1 MKVKIQRQQS
11 PVSEPYWETFD
22 ADVPGDMSIAGLID
36 HLNYRDDILDENG
49 RKTTR
54 IGWECSC
61 LQGICGSCAMVINGK
76 PSLACLAFID
86 ADAADVLTVEPLS
99 KFPVV
104 VDLVVDRACI
114 LEHQKDAL
122 MFLGSKRPASPCEAG
137 QQYTVAKCLKCG
149 LCLEV
154 CPNYVGGEGRF
165 YGAPLANEAC
175 LLHSLSEDRRKEL
188 KRQYRKHFER
198 GCSKSLAC
206 RDVCPAKIATLSSI
220 GYMNR

>member
-1 MKVKIQRQQS
+1 MIVRIRRQGAHETTGYWQS
-11 PVSEPYWETFD
+11 FD
-22 ADVPGDMSIAGLID
+22 YDAQGVMTVAGM
-36 HLNYRDDILDENG
+36 LDELNRREELLDTSG
-49 RKTTR
+49 EPARPIR
-54 IGWECSC
+54 WECSC
-61 LQGICGSCAMVINGK
+61 MQGVCGSCAMVINGK

-122 MFLGSKRPASPCEAG
+122 MFLGSKRPANPREAG

-165 YGAPLANEAC
+165 YGAPLANEAY

>member
-1 MKVKIQRQQS
+1 MIVKVRRQAARDAAS
-11 PVSEPYWETFD
+11 YWQTFSYD
-22 ADVPGDMSIAGLID
+22 AQGTKTVAG
-36 HLNYRDDILDENG
+36 ILDELNQREELVDAG
-49 RKTTR
+49 
-54 IGWECSC
+54 
-61 LQGICGSCAMVINGK
+61 GK
-76 PSLACLAFID
+76 PCLACLEFVDVD
-86 ADAADVLTVEPLS
+86 AVDVLTLEPLS

-104 VDLVVDRACI
+104 TDLIVDRSCI

-122 MFLGSKRPASPCEAG
+122 MYLGSKRRADPREFE
-137 QQYTVAKCLKCG
+137 QQYTVARCLKCG
-149 LCLEV
+149 LCLEA

-165 YGAPLANEAC
+165 YGASLANEAY
-175 LLHSLSEDRRKEL
+175 LLSSLSADRQREL

>member
-1 MKVKIQRQQS
+1 MIVKVRRQAAHDAAS
-11 PVSEPYWETFD
+11 YWQTFAYD
-22 ADVPGDMSIAGLID
+22 AQGTKTVAG
-36 HLNYRDDILDENG
+36 ILDELNQREELVDAG
-49 RKTTR
+49 GEPARPIR
-54 IGWECSC
+54 WECSC
-61 LQGICGSCAMVINGK
+61 LQGVCGACAMVVNGK
-76 PSLACLAFID
+76 PCLACLEFVDVD
-86 ADAADVLTVEPLS
+86 AVDVLTLEPLS

-104 VDLVVDRACI
+104 TDLIVDRSCI

-122 MFLGSKRPASPCEAG
+122 MYLGSKRRADPREFE

-149 LCLEV
+149 LCLEA

-165 YGAPLANEAC
+165 YGASLANEAY
-175 LLHSLSEDRRKEL
+175 LLSSLSADRQREL